1 MGRAA
6 ERQDGPMR
14 EVIILHIG
22 ENRGETSSSRLQ
34 INASWNLALKVCL
47 KACKERE
54 EYHGRATQN
63 KR

>member
-22 ENRGETSSSRLQ
+22 EMEEETSSPQLQ
-34 INASWNLALKVCL
+34 IVIILNLASKFGLNPSK
-47 KACKERE
+47 KM
-54 EYHGRATQN
+54 
-63 KR
+63 